1 MWRNF
6 YYGISDLAERK
17 DTIAEEV
24 LPKCFAHVRSL
35 WYRNRECG
43 HPDSKIDQEFEAA
56 IDEERRDYII
66 SKNHLLMEYSGQ
78 SLWDGDHS
86 YRRTKDGDSHLDKAD
101 ASFPVSRKP
110 AFFSIPQE
118 SFHFIIFLVPV
129 IILIQISKSRSSP

>member
-1 MWRNF
+1 MWRSF

-35 WYRNRECG
+35 WYRNREWG
-43 HPDSKIDQEFEAA
+43 HPDSKIDQDFDAA

-78 SLWDGDHS
+78 SLWDGDQSHH
-86 YRRTKDGDSHLDKAD
+86 RAKDGGSHLEKVET
-101 ASFPVSRKP
+101 SFPISRKLP
-110 AFFSIPQE
+110 FFSIPQE

-129 IILIQISKSRSSP
+129 IILIQISKSRS